1 MLTSRT
7 LRLTGITGALALAT
21 ALAACGTVPAGST
34 TDAGSQKPSAP
45 ASSAAQPSSPSSSAP
60 AEPQPDPVAL
70 TSNVKDGAKNV
81 KVDTLVKVSADG
93 GTVKKVTLT
102 YSGVDA
108 KGAKIKG
115 TVAGT
120 TAKSKASW
128 TAGDRLEPS
137 ATYKLA
143 VTGANTEGTKTTTTS
158 SFKTASL
165 ALSQQTFPTLYPL
178 RGRRSASGCPW

>member
-1 MLTSRT
+1 MIGSS
-7 LRLTGITGALALAT
+7 
-21 ALAACGTVPAGST
+21 PAHAST
-34 TDAGSQKPSAP
+34 EPFC
-45 ASSAAQPSSPSSSAP
+45 SAAQPSAPTSSAP
-60 AEPQPDPVAL
+60 AEPEPDPVAL
-70 TSNVKDGAKNV
+70 TTNVKDGAKNV

-93 GTVKKVTLT
+93 GTVRKVKLT
-102 YSGVDA
+102 YSGVDT
-108 KGAKIKG
+108 KGAKVKG

-120 TAKSKASW
+120 MAKSKASW

-143 VTGANTEGTKTTTTS
+143 VTGANAEGTKTTTTS

-178 RGRRSASGCPW
+178 KGMKVGIGMPVRSLISRSFSAVTDSSKSLRTSNPLASASMR